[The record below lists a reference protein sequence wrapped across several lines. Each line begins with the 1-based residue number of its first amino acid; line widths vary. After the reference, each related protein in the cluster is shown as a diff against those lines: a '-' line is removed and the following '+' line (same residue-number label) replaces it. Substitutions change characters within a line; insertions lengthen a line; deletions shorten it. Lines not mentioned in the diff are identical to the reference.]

1 MYFIVPLSWL
11 GGIMVGNYVFSR
23 PLTVVFILNFGLKEF
38 GLGLSLKQFQFYIF
52 IAVDYGFN
60 A

>member
-1 MYFIVPLSWL
+1 
-11 GGIMVGNYVFSR
+11 MVGNYVFSR